1 MGKLE
6 GKIALIPGGNS
17 GIGLA
22 TARRFVAEGA
32 RVAITGRDAATLA
45 AAANELDVTAI
56 KSDVLDTQARSS
68 LFDRVKNEFGH
79 LDILFANAGI
89 AKFSPIEET
98 LEKDFDDV
106 LRTNVTAVFLTV
118 QAALALM
125 GAGASIILNGSM
137 AAIIGTGESSAY
149 AASKAGVRAMCRSL
163 AGELSPRSIRVNAVV
178 PGVIETPIWGR
189 TAVPPEAA
197 AARERRLQAMIPL
210 NRVGRA
216 EDIAGAVLFLA
227 SDEAAYIQG
236 TELVVDGG
244 VLGSAGAA
252 PAPRRGRPV
261 NAGW

>member
-1 MGKLE
+1 MRLKGKT
-6 GKIALIPGGNS
+6 ALITGGNS

-45 AAANELDVTAI
+45 AAANELGVTAI
-56 KSDVLDTQARSS
+56 RSDVLDAQARSS
-68 LFDRVKNEFGH
+68 LFDRIKDEFGH

-118 QAALALM
+118 QAALKLM
-125 GAGASIILNGSM
+125 DAGASIILNGSM
-137 AAIIGTGESSAY
+137 AATTGSSQSSAY

-163 AGELSPRSIRVNAVV
+163 AGELSPRGIRVNAVV
-178 PGVIETPIWGR
+178 PGVIETPIWQR
-189 TAVPPEAA
+189 TAVLPEAA
-197 AARERRLQAMIPL
+197 VARERRLQAMIPL

-216 EDIAGAVLFLA
+216 EDIANAVLFLA

-236 TELVVDGG
+236 AELVVDGG
-244 VLGSAGAA
+244 VLGSAAAA
-252 PAPRRGRPV
+252 PAHRR
-261 NAGW
+261 

>member
-1 MGKLE
+1 MRLKGKC
-6 GKIALIPGGNS
+6 ALITGGNS

-45 AAANELDVTAI
+45 AAANELGVTAI

-118 QAALALM
+118 QAALKLM
-125 GAGASIILNGSM
+125 DAGASIILNGSM
-137 AAIIGTGESSAY
+137 AATTGSSQSSAY

-163 AGELSPRSIRVNAVV
+163 AGELSPRGIRVNAVV
-178 PGVIETPIWGR
+178 SGVIETPIWQR

-216 EDIAGAVLFLA
+216 EDIANAVLFLA

-252 PAPRRGRPV
+252 PAHRR
-261 NAGW
+261 

>member
-1 MGKLE
+1 MRLKGKT
-6 GKIALIPGGNS
+6 ALITGGNS

-32 RVAITGRDAATLA
+32 SVAITGRDAATLA
-45 AAANELDVTAI
+45 AAGNELGVTAI
-56 KSDVLDTQARSS
+56 RSDVLDAQACSS
-68 LFDRVKNEFGH
+68 LFDQIKDEFGH

-98 LEKDFDDV
+98 LENDFDDV

-118 QAALALM
+118 QAALKLM
-125 GAGASIILNGSM
+125 DAGASIILNGSM
-137 AAIIGTGESSAY
+137 AATTGSSQSSAY

-163 AGELSPRSIRVNAVV
+163 AGELSPRGIRVNAVV
-178 PGVIETPIWGR
+178 PGVIETPIWQR

-216 EDIAGAVLFLA
+216 EDIANAVLFLA

-236 TELVVDGG
+236 AELVVDGG
-244 VLGSAGAA
+244 VLGSAAAA
-252 PAPRRGRPV
+252 PAHRR
-261 NAGW
+261 

>member
-1 MGKLE
+1 MLLKGKT
-6 GKIALIPGGNS
+6 ALITGGNS

-45 AAANELDVTAI
+45 AAANELGVTAI
-56 KSDVLDTQARSS
+56 RSDVLDVQARSS
-68 LFDRVKNEFGH
+68 LFHRIKDEFGH

-118 QAALALM
+118 QAASRLM
-125 GAGASIILNGSM
+125 GAGASIVLNRSM
-137 AAIIGTGESSAY
+137 AATTGSSESSAY

-163 AGELSPRSIRVNAVV
+163 AGELSPRGIRVNAVV
-178 PGVIETPIWGR
+178 PGVIDTPNWGR
-189 TAVPPEAA
+189 MAAPPEGA
-197 AARERRLQAMIPL
+197 AAREQRLKAMIPL
-210 NRVGRA
+210 NRIGRA
-216 EDIAGAVLFLA
+216 EDIASAVLFLA

-236 TELVVDGG
+236 IGLVIDGG
-244 VLGSAGAA
+244 VLGSAAAA
-252 PAPRRGRPV
+252 PAHRR
-261 NAGW
+261 